1 MSEVIVVGG
10 GPTGLWLAA
19 ELRLAGVSVDVLEA
33 RPQRSPRSK
42 AITLHAR
49 TLEVLA
55 MRGLAD
61 QFVNSG
67 AHLPSYHFGMLEQK
81 MPLADLD
88 SPFPFVL
95 AHSQVQTEEKIERWA
110 RDLGASILRGHTV
123 TGLEQDED
131 GVTVTA
137 TTPEGIQETR
147 RASFVVGCDG
157 SRSVVRQAAGI
168 DFVGADPSIYGFLA
182 DVVLDD
188 PPPPGYAV
196 HSALGSLSVVPL
208 GPGRVRMY
216 GIDPARQDLGQ
227 LTFEELRQYVILLTG
242 GDFGMRDATWLSRFT
257 SATRVAAE
265 YRRGRILLAGD
276 AAHIHFPAGGVGL
289 NIGIQ
294 DAMNLGWKLAAEVQ
308 GRAEPGLLDTYHR
321 ERHPVGEEV
330 ARHTLAQGVFIQGM
344 TPEGLALRGLMNRLI
359 ANHPSLVSALVEEL
373 TGIDVAYPV
382 PGSHPLT
389 GTRLPAAQATLARLA
404 SGRPLLLTEAD
415 LPESSAEAEKLG
427 FTVARATL
435 STRPAWAEVAGVLVR
450 PDGHVWLAV
459 DRSPDADQQ
468 LRNALAEVPAT
479 FVPPDAYRA

>member
-19 ELRLAGVSVDVLEA
+19 ELRLAGVAVDVLEA

-55 MRGLAD
+55 MRGLAGE
-61 QFVNSG
+61 FVNSG
-67 AHLPSYHFGMLEQK
+67 AQLLTYHFGMLEQK

-110 RDLGASILRGHTV
+110 RELGVNILRGHTV
-123 TGLEQDED
+123 SAVAQDED
-131 GVTVTA
+131 GASVTA
-137 TTPEGIQETR
+137 TTPEGDEETR

-188 PPPPGYAV
+188 PPAPGYAV
-196 HSALGSLSVVPL
+196 HSARGSLSIVPL

-216 GIDPARQDLGQ
+216 GIDPERQDLGP
-227 LTFEELRQYVILLTG
+227 LTFGELREYVILLTG

-265 YRRGRILLAGD
+265 YRKNRILLAGD

-330 ARHTLAQGVFIQGM
+330 ARHTLAQGMVIRGM

-373 TGIDVAYPV
+373 TGIDVAYPM
-382 PGSHPLT
+382 PGAHPLI
-389 GTRLPAAQATLARLA
+389 GARLPAVEATLALLA
-404 SGRPLLLTEAD
+404 SGKPLLLTEAA
-415 LPESSAEAEKLG
+415 LPESQAEAEKLG
-427 FTVARATL
+427 FGVAPATL

-450 PDGHVWLAV
+450 PDGHVWFAV
-459 DRSPDADQQ
+459 DRSPDADQH
-468 LRNALAEVPAT
+468 LRNALADLRT
-479 FVPPDAYRA
+479 RFG